1 MSVGVFSDRKDEIQD
16 GNKIL
21 IQQFQSQLS
30 EQLALLH
37 KTVTASL
44 SKQDEQLKD
53 MEEAMQSFI
62 KTKSEVCMSKKY
74 AFY

>member
-1 MSVGVFSDRKDEIQD
+1 MFFFSDRKDKIED
-16 GNKIL
+16 GNRIL

-37 KTVTASL
+37 KTVTMSV
-44 SKQDEQLKD
+44 SIQDQQLKD
-53 MEEAMQSFI
+53 MEEAMHSFI

-74 AFY
+74 TFH